1 MAPVAYTRGQLHTP
15 MNATQAQGQSQQNQI
30 GLDSGKLETTANA
43 LNEVLAA
50 YHVLY
55 QNLRGF
61 HWNVKGHRFFE
72 LHQKYEELYE
82 QAKDYIDQI
91 AERILTLGY
100 TPYHT
105 MTDFLTIS
113 GMQEVKNVFQ
123 DVEIV
128 RLTVRDYGQM
138 ITKLRRAWET
148 ADNNEDVGTTSM
160 LEEFIGSHEKTIWML
175 NSWLNKF
182 TADI

>member
-1 MAPVAYTRGQLHTP
+1 MKVAQD
-15 MNATQAQGQSQQNQI
+15 QAQTNQI
-30 GLDSGKLETTANA
+30 GLDADKVESTANA

-82 QAKDYIDQI
+82 QAKEYIDLA

-105 MTDFLTIS
+105 MTDFLSIS
-113 GMQEVKNVFQ
+113 GMEEVKNIFK

-128 RLTVRDYGQM
+128 KFTVQDYHKI
-138 ITKLRRAWET
+138 ITKLRNAWE
-148 ADNNEDVGTTSM
+148 AANGNEDVGTTNM
-160 LEEFIGSHEKTIWML
+160 LEEFIGSHEKTVWML

-182 TADI
+182 TTDI

>member
-1 MAPVAYTRGQLHTP
+1 